1 MGGKPMGIVGC
12 MHMDNL
18 RRIFALIGVSHPN
31 REKLNF
37 KSSFREESKNT
48 AHTAGRTWSALS
60 MICLKSAIT
69 ARARNYL
76 MQSKGNAYRHHVSNF
91 SQQFSLAR
99 HSFLAGPECAIYV
112 SVDSTFDGLM

>member
-1 MGGKPMGIVGC
+1 MGIVGC

-60 MICLKSAIT
+60 MDMSQECNYGTCQKLPYAVKRDAYLILSASCI
-69 ARARNYL
+69 
-76 MQSKGNAYRHHVSNF
+76 KFF
-91 SQQFSLAR
+91 SAV
-99 HSFLAGPECAIYV
+99 FLGETQLPGW
-112 SVDSTFDGLM
+112 T